1 MRKILR
7 YSLTALVS
15 VLIFYACQGSDPN
28 IETAKLNLKN
38 NDYQKALE
46 ATDAAIKNDSTSA
59 IAYYYKGYTLS
70 KIAESKPDPSNRTKD
85 YNEMVQAFNHAK
97 KLYSKLSKQPKEVI
111 LMNLETE
118 RLWTTEH
125 NSAIKLVSSDSTRTP
140 TNLDKAIAHLQNATI
155 IEPDSLISYDVLAEV
170 YNMKKDWSDAE
181 KTLKN
186 VIQINPKAGVNVYLR
201 LATFYLAD
209 KKDDQALDILKK
221 AQSMYPDNIKIV
233 QQLAN
238 TYLTKNDT
246 QNAIKTVES
255 LIKNDPN
262 NPQYRLVYGTE
273 LYKLV
278 LNMNDKLTSNYNKL
292 FNLNQELGNTS
303 NRSKIEDLKSQIK
316 RLNTSNDSL
325 QTQMDGLTSKAEVQL
340 KKTIELRPKDATAY
354 HTLGVIY
361 QNKAAI
367 LFQKRNNTSDNKKA
381 AEYDKQAKEI
391 LHKALPYYVKATEIK
406 PDNKDYWQSL
416 FKVYTTLGMK
426 QKAMEAMKK
435 AGLGNN

>member
-15 VLIFYACQGSDPN
+15 VFMFYACQGSDPN

-46 ATDAAIKNDSTSA
+46 ATETAIKNDSTSA

-70 KIAESKPDPSNRTKD
+70 KIAESKTDPSNRTQD
-85 YNEMVQAFNHAK
+85 YKEMVQAFNHAR
-97 KLYSKLSKQPKEVI
+97 KLYSKQPKAPKEVT

-125 NSAIKLVSSDSTRTP
+125 NSAIKLVSNDSTRTP
-140 TNLDKAIAHLQNATI
+140 TNLNKAVAHLTNATI

-170 YNMKKDWSDAE
+170 YNMKKDLPDAE
-181 KTLKN
+181 NTLQD
-186 VIQINPKAGVNVYLR
+186 VININPKAGVNVYLR

-209 KKDDQALDILKK
+209 KKSEQSISVLKK
-221 AQSMYPDNIKIV
+221 AQSMYPDNVKIV
-233 QQLAN
+233 QELAN
-238 TYLTKNDT
+238 AYLSMNDT
-246 QNAIKTVES
+246 QNAITAVES
-255 LIKNDPN
+255 LIQNDPN
-262 NPQYRLVYGTE
+262 NAQYRLVYGTE

-278 LNMNDKLTSNYNKL
+278 LDMNDKLTKNYNKV
-292 FNLNQELGNTS
+292 FNLTQELQKTS
-303 NRSKIEDLKSQIK
+303 NKSKEQELKSQINS
-316 RLNTSNDSL
+316 LNTANDSL
-325 QTQMDGLTSKAEVQL
+325 TTQIDGLTSKAEVQL

-354 HTLGVIY
+354 HTMGVIY
-361 QNKAAI
+361 QNKAAA
-367 LFQKRNNTSDNKKA
+367 LFQQRNNTSDNKKA
-381 AEYDKQAKEI
+381 AVFDKEAKET
-391 LHKALPYYVKATEIK
+391 LKKALPYYEKAAQLK

-426 QKAMEAMKK
+426 QKAAEAMKK
-435 AGLGNN
+435 AGLGN